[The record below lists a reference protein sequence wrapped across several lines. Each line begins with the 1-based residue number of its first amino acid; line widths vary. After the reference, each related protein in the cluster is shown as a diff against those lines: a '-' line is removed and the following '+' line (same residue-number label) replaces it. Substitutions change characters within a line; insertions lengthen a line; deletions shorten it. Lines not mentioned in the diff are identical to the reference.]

1 MPKKAFGPSV
11 HTPLS
16 MGIRHGNILF
26 VSGQVP
32 IDFTGG
38 RDTPQGVEA
47 QTRFVLETIRDLLA
61 LEGADMSHVAKTTV
75 FLTNI
80 ERDFAAMNEVYR
92 EMFPEPRPARSTF
105 EVKLAVDVTV
115 EIEAIAILDGDVPG

>member
-16 MGIRHGNILF
+16 MGIRHGNVLF

-32 IDFTGG
+32 IDFAGD
-38 RDTPQGVEA
+38 RETPEGVEA

-61 LEGADMSHVAKTTV
+61 LEGADMSHVVKTTV

-80 ERDFAAMNEVYR
+80 ERDFSAMNEVYR

-115 EIEAIAILDGDVPG
+115 EIEAIAMLDDPNDA